1 MLAGGLA
8 RLGYVR
14 VCVLVAL
21 TLMAVVMLPAAARA
35 AEVGV
40 NSDITWNIPH
50 AEVDKSV
57 AMMKDAGVRSIRVNA
72 NWSAVETNGKGVLNQ
87 GVLADYDY
95 AVQAARRAGLE
106 VLMPM
111 ADGVPYWASADP
123 AKRSDATGNHWN
135 IAYKPRS
142 FQDYADYTRFI
153 VGRYAPMGVHA
164 YEVWNEPNL
173 SHFWPSGVSASD
185 YTGMLRA
192 AYPAIKSADPSSTVV
207 LGGLSRNDY
216 PFLEKLYAAGAGPF
230 FDVASVHPYTGDD
243 PEKCW
248 NEPGSS
254 RKALDAFCG
263 LEEVHATMAA
273 HGDGNKAVWAT
284 EFGWSTYSGG
294 VSEAQQAEYLTK
306 GFRKLESYPW
316 VTKAFWYGF
325 RNVFWSHDN
334 PGDWEAD
341 LGLVRTD
348 YTPKPALLALK
359 AYATA
364 QAAGPSAPN
373 GQGASSPASSQGA
386 PVSRPVAAAP
396 QRPHHRTS
404 VSVKR
409 ARRVVRAASARS
421 SAGAL
426 SRWIAAGRV
435 SGVRSGRVALLLTRW
450 SAARH
455 RWVSA
460 GRIVRTLR
468 GGAFS
473 TLLAAHGAG
482 RYRLLAVYAAPSGPK
497 ATSALQYF
505 NA

>member
-1 MLAGGLA
+1 MLAGRLTRLTFTRACVVAALA
-8 RLGYVR
+8 
-14 VCVLVAL
+14 
-21 TLMAVVMLPAAARA
+21 LMAVVLLPGAARA

-50 AEVDKSV
+50 ADVDRSV

-95 AVQAARRAGLE
+95 AVQAARRAGLD

-123 AKRSDATGNHWN
+123 AKYSDGGGNHWK

-153 VGRYAPMGVHA
+153 VQRYAPMGVHA

-173 SHFWPSGVSASD
+173 ANFWPSGVSASD

-216 PFLEKLYAAGAGPF
+216 PYLERLYAAGAGPF
-230 FDVASVHPYTGDD
+230 FDVAAVHPYSGSD

-263 LEEVHATMAA
+263 LEEIHATMAA
-273 HGDGNKAVWAT
+273 HGDGGKAVWAT

-294 VSEAQQAEYLTK
+294 VSQAQQAEYLTK

-316 VTKAFWYGF
+316 VTKAFWYAF
-325 RNVFWSHDN
+325 RNVSWLHND
-334 PGDWEAD
+334 PTDWEAN
-341 LGLVRTD
+341 LGLVSTD
-348 YTPKPALLALK
+348 YTPKPALQALK

-364 QAAGPSAPN
+364 QAAGAGAS
-373 GQGASSPASSQGA
+373 GQGASSPAPSPRPSYRA
-386 PVSRPVAAAP
+386 PAP
-396 QRPHHRTS
+396 PRRRSHPRTT

-409 ARRVVRAASARS
+409 AGRSVRAASAGRP
-421 SAGAL
+421 SALAL
-426 SRWIAAGRV
+426 SQWDALGRV
-435 SGVRSGRVALLLTRW
+435 SGVRGGRVALLLTRW
-450 SAARH
+450 SAAQH
-455 RWVSA
+455 RWVRVR
-460 GRIVRTLR
+460 RIVSALR
-468 GGAFS
+468 AGAFS
-473 TLLAAHGAG
+473 TRLGAPRG
-482 RYRLLAVYAAPSGPK
+482 GLYRLCAVYVVPTGGQAA
-497 ATSALQYF
+497 SAPQVF
-505 NA
+505 RT